1 MTNFTKRFVRSL
13 QGFTLVLAL
22 GAVPASANAVELQM
36 ASGYPD
42 ANFLTKI
49 VQGFIADV
57 EKRTNGDVTITLHDN
72 QTLVKL
78 PDMIRAVQTN
88 QVALADVR
96 LGNYGHD
103 DPVYVVDAIPNL
115 AGDYAGALKL
125 WAASKPYLTDS
136 FAKRGLK
143 VLFAMWNPAQGFFT
157 KKPLT
162 SGDDFKGLSMRIY
175 SSETSEM
182 AGLLGATPKEVNFAE
197 VAQAFST
204 GLIDS
209 MFTGPQTGIDTQ
221 AWDFTTNLT
230 MVGALFTKQ
239 LVSINSDVF
248 NGLSKA
254 DQDAILAAAAS
265 AEKSG
270 FEMMKSLTNDQLA
283 LIKSKGTTVT
293 DANQSVMDAVDAAG
307 KAMLAE
313 WEKKATPEQVK
324 VVTDYQGM

>member
-1 MTNFTKRFVRSL
+1 MNVKRYAFEGLRVAAF
-13 QGFTLVLAL
+13 GLAL
-22 GAVPASANAVELQM
+22 AVLPAAGNAVELQM

-42 ANFLTKI
+42 ANYLTKT
-49 VQGFIADV
+49 VQAFIADV
-57 EKRTNGDVTITLHDN
+57 AARTNGDVKITLHDN

-96 LGNYGHD
+96 LGNYGND

-115 AGDYAGALKL
+115 AGDTASALKL
-125 WAASKPYLTDS
+125 WAASKPYLSDS

-162 SGDDFKGLSMRIY
+162 SGDDFKGMKMRIY
-175 SSETSEM
+175 SSETSNM
-182 AGLLGATPKEVNFAE
+182 ASLLGATPKEVNFAE
-197 VAQAFST
+197 VAQGFST

-221 AWDFTTNLT
+221 AWDFTGNLT

-239 LVSINSDVF
+239 LVSINTDVF
-248 NGLSKA
+248 NGLPAK
-254 DQDAILAAAAS
+254 DQQAILAAAAA
-265 AEKSG
+265 AEKNG
-270 FEMMKSLTNDQLA
+270 FATMIKLTDDQLA
-283 LIKSKGTTVT
+283 TIKSHGMTVE
-293 DANQSVMDAVDAAG
+293 DADASVMDAVKAAG
-307 KAMLAE
+307 ATMLE
-313 WEKKATPEQVK
+313 NWKKKATPEQVK
-324 VVTDYQGM
+324 VVTDYQAM

>member
-1 MTNFTKRFVRSL
+1 MNVKRYAFKGLKVAAL
-13 QGFTLVLAL
+13 GLAL
-22 GAVPASANAVELQM
+22 AALPAAGNAVELQM

-42 ANFLTKI
+42 ANYLTKT
-49 VQGFIADV
+49 VMAFIADV
-57 EKRTNGDVTITLHDN
+57 EARTNGDVKITLHDN

-103 DPVYVVDAIPNL
+103 DPVYVLDAIPNL
-115 AGDYAGALKL
+115 AADTDSALKL
-125 WAASKPYLTDS
+125 WAASKPYLTES

-162 SGDDFKGLSMRIY
+162 SGDDFKGMNMRIY
-175 SSETSEM
+175 SSETSNM
-182 AGLLGATPKEVNFAE
+182 ASLLGATPKEVNFAE

-221 AWDFTTNLT
+221 AWDFTSNLT

-239 LVSINSDVF
+239 LVSINTDVF
-248 NGLSKA
+248 NGLPKK
-254 DQDAILAAAAS
+254 DQDAILAAAAA
-265 AEKSG
+265 AEKNG
-270 FEMMKSLTNDQLA
+270 FETMIKLTDDQLA
-283 LIKSKGTTVT
+283 TIKSHGTAVQ
-293 DANQSVMDAVDAAG
+293 DADKSVMDAVAKAG
-307 KAMLAE
+307 ATMLAE